1 MSADTGD
8 TRRLIE
14 GIDEDLVRL
23 LARRERLARTRPA
36 LEQGRAAPAETIAR
50 VRNLALVHGLDPQVA
65 EQTWHALLAGLD
77 RLELR
82 EQAGS

>member
-1 MSADTGD
+1 MTADTGD
-8 TRRLIE
+8 TRRLIDE
-14 GIDEDLVRL
+14 IDEELVRL
-23 LARRERLARTRPA
+23 LARRERLARTRPGV
-36 LEQGRAAPAETIAR
+36 EQSRAAPAETIAR

-65 EQTWHALLAGLD
+65 EQTWHTLLTGLD